1 MEAVIKFD
9 SVSKRFG
16 SKQAL
21 NQVSFEVPRGVVF
34 ALLGDNGAGKTTAI
48 KTMLGVVTP
57 DSGEASVFGLSCRK
71 DDLAI
76 RRRVGFVPEQPQLY
90 DWMRVD
96 EMGWFAS
103 GFYGEAFKKDYLK
116 RIADFDIPANKKIE
130 TLSKGM
136 KAKVS
141 LALALAHHPELL
153 ILDEPT
159 SGLDP
164 MIRREFLESMVERA
178 AEGQTVFL
186 SSHQITEVE
195 RVADYVALMR
205 QGELILVERLDQLK
219 DATTELNISVTEPG
233 VPLPEFEGTVVHARK
248 VGRQWRVLA
257 RDITDEQLVGLRER
271 EFVDACQ
278 CRSPSL
284 EEIFVGYMDG
294 DADQASQN
302 GWSDT
307 LSTPSSPSST
317 PLRSSINS
325 GENHE

>member
-1 MEAVIKFD
+1 MEAVIEFD

-21 NQVSFEVPRGVVF
+21 DQVSFQVPPGVVF
-34 ALLGDNGAGKTTAI
+34 ALLGDNGAGKTTTI
-48 KTMLGVVTP
+48 KTLLGIVSP
-57 DSGEASVFGLSCRK
+57 DAGRASVFGLSCQK

-90 DWMRVD
+90 EWMRVD

-103 GFYGEAFKKDYLK
+103 GFYGEAFKQEYQK
-116 RIADFDIPANKKIE
+116 RIDEFEVPAKKKIE

-141 LALALAHHPELL
+141 LALALSHHPELL

-205 QGELILVERLDQLK
+205 QGKLLLVERLDELK
-219 DATTELNISVTEPG
+219 TSTTELSITVAEQG
-233 VPLPEFEGTVVHARK
+233 VPLPEFDGTIVHSRK
-248 VGRQWRVLA
+248 IGRQWRVIA
-257 RDITDEQLVGLRER
+257 RDINDEQLDVIRGR
-271 EFVDACQ
+271 EFVDGCQ
-278 CRSPSL
+278 CRTPSL
-284 EEIFVGYMDG
+284 EEIFVGYMQDESELS
-294 DADQASQN
+294 ARN
-302 GWSDT
+302 GWRDS
-307 LSTPSSPSST
+307 LKFPSSVST
-317 PLRSSINS
+317 Q
-325 GENHE
+325 GEHHE